1 MWCGQNNNKNFSIQM
16 IIKLRNIFQ
25 LKSKLNFPGGSD
37 GKESSCSAGDLGS
50 ISRSGRSHGE
60 GNSNLLQYSRLEN
73 FMDGGTCGYSP
84 PSRKELDKTEQLP
97 KSKVCQKSMVKKQS
111 RECGCKILW
120 QNFRKIDESALE
132 YHSARPKV
140 F

>member
-1 MWCGQNNNKNFSIQM
+1 MLLCIYVSVYLG
-16 IIKLRNIFQ
+16 
-25 LKSKLNFPGGSD
+25 FPGGSD
-37 GKESSCSAGDLGS
+37 CKESACNTGDLGS
-50 ISRSGRSHGE
+50 IPGLGRSHGE
-60 GNSNLLQYSRLEN
+60 GNGNLLQYSHLEN

-84 PSRKELDKTEQLP
+84 PSLKEPDKTEQLT

-111 RECGCKILW
+111 RECGCKVLW
-120 QNFRKIDESALE
+120 ENVRKIDESALE